1 MAVYTPHGEVRGISR
16 CPFQTIFLRS
26 RTSYE
31 GYASPPADTL
41 ARVDEFLTCS
51 DWSRGVARVKC
62 TACDYSYFRPFS
74 CKSFHLSPGTPLRG
88 LPAATR
94 SAQSF
99 TRSIWPR
106 NCFWNFPIASSSSRY
121 PATSLRSFRPE
132 NPYGILHSLVSR
144 RGLQAD
150 FRVAVGVLQLGGW
163 APTSVRVRRL
173 LPNRGNVT
181 SFLMPE
187 SLPDFHPHWH
197 VQVWATPRAAYAWW
211 FRRVGS
217 IRLSALGLRRWFVE
231 ALARIH
237 SGPVWAE
244 PKGSAKH
251 KAHRAGPG
259 GD

>member
-1 MAVYTPHGEVRGISR
+1 MSPSSSIRGAFCVNFTVSLKWNAIRSRLTVYGRLHATWRSPGNSR
-16 CPFQTIFLRS
+16 CPFQTIFRRS

-150 FRVAVGVLQLGGW
+150 F
-163 APTSVRVRRL
+163 
-173 LPNRGNVT
+173 
-181 SFLMPE
+181 
-187 SLPDFHPHWH
+187 
-197 VQVWATPRAAYAWW
+197 
-211 FRRVGS
+211 
-217 IRLSALGLRRWFVE
+217 
-231 ALARIH
+231 
-237 SGPVWAE
+237 
-244 PKGSAKH
+244 
-251 KAHRAGPG
+251 
-259 GD
+259 